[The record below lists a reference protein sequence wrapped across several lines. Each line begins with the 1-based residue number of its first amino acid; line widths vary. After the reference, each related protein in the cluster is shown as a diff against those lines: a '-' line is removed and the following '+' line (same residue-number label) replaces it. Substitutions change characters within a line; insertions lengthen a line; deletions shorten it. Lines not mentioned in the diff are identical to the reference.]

1 MFYKNLAL
9 LLIVPLLVTIASYTA
24 EAQKNQPLAI
34 PTDGLASYWTLDEI
48 KDNKVKD
55 IVGENDGFVT
65 GKPTVVKAKF
75 GNGLKFDGGG
85 DWVLVTTKGL
95 NSGNQ
100 AMSVSAWFFKAK
112 KGPAPGG
119 FTIFAFGRWDCC
131 CICFN
136 ASLVNGKRRLNN
148 RLSMSQWGCG
158 SDING
163 PEIELGKWHHVAAV
177 YDGAKKNTLYYDG
190 VEIGTKDI
198 PEEPNIEMNFNA
210 QSGGLGLNGWRPPNG
225 EFWDGI
231 LDDIGFYNRALT
243 AAEVARIANLA
254 QVFSVEPGDK
264 LGLTWG
270 QIKASR

>member
-34 PTDGLASYWTLDEI
+34 PTDGLASYWTFNEI
-48 KDNKVKD
+48 KDKKVKD
-55 IVGENDGFVT
+55 IIGENDGFVT

-75 GNGLKFDGGG
+75 GNGLKFDGGK
-85 DWVLVTTKGL
+85 DLILVTTKGL
-95 NSGNQ
+95 NDGAQ
-100 AMSVSAWFFKAK
+100 AMSVSAWFFKDKRGDA
-112 KGPAPGG
+112 GG
-119 FTIFAFGRWDCC
+119 HTIFSFGRWDCC

-136 ASLVNGKRRLNN
+136 ATTVNGRRRINN
-148 RLSMSQWGCG
+148 KLTMSQWGCASG
-158 SDING
+158 IDG
-163 PEIELGKWHHVAAV
+163 PEIELKKWHHVAAV

-190 VEIGTKDI
+190 VEIGTKEL
-198 PEEPNIEMNFNA
+198 PNEPNIEMNFNA
-210 QSGGLGLNGWRPPNG
+210 QSGGLGVNGWRPPAG
-225 EFWDGI
+225 ELWDGI

>member
-34 PTDGLASYWTLDEI
+34 PTDGLASYWTFNEI
-48 KDNKVKD
+48 KDKKVKD
-55 IVGENDGFVT
+55 IIGENDGFVT
-65 GKPTVVKAKF
+65 GKPKVVKAKF
-75 GNGLKFDGGG
+75 GNGLQFDGVNE
-85 DWVLVTTKGL
+85 WILVTTKGL

-100 AMSVSAWFFKAK
+100 SMSVSVWFFKDKRGDA
-112 KGPAPGG
+112 GG
-119 FTIFAFGRWDCC
+119 HTIFAFGRWDCC
-131 CICFN
+131 CICF
-136 ASLVNGKRRLNN
+136 SVGTFSGKRRINN
-148 RLSMSQWGCG
+148 RIGMSQWGCD
-158 SDING
+158 SEVRG

-190 VEIGTKDI
+190 VEVGTKDI
-198 PEEPNIEMNFNA
+198 PEEPNIEINFDA
-210 QSGGLGLNGWRPPNG
+210 QSGGLAGNGWRLPG
-225 EFWDGI
+225 ELWDGI

-264 LGLTWG
+264 FGLTWG